1 MADDMGEKLTKYNAF
16 YDFLKRNSVGAQFLK
31 TAERSSM
38 TAYGSQWFLGGK
50 GRTQGRWKAAPK
62 CFRVNA
68 ASGLDIS
75 VAMSEGPEADL
86 YAIYGSSSWGNG
98 GAKLL
103 EKSEELHR
111 SGWPLWKSTAFFL
124 ADERVYGTNCA
135 NLWLRS

>member
-1 MADDMGEKLTKYNAF
+1 
-16 YDFLKRNSVGAQFLK
+16 
-31 TAERSSM
+31 
-38 TAYGSQWFLGGK
+38 
-50 GRTQGRWKAAPK
+50 
-62 CFRVNA
+62 
-68 ASGLDIS
+68 
-75 VAMSEGPEADL
+75 MSEGPEADL